1 MQQQFAVAALAI
13 LASSFSL
20 PAQADISARARIDN
34 FGYRLIDLRPGD
46 GIAPAIRFTP
56 QGGSQIGAA
65 TFQAAEPYDLRDEE
79 TKGNGFGEFQTM
91 AVSASLLGVAN
102 ARASMSGT
110 FRLAPGDFDIVT
122 RGSLRSSADEHIL
135 RAFGAYAEP
144 VNEAYGQYEVTPF
157 TKVVFTGFVTVE
169 ARRTVAN
176 TDSFLQLADAGVQ
189 IRYTDAPNQVGTKE
203 VRVELVRGSNMSD
216 IVKERQQL
224 VFENTTGAAAS
235 GFIGVSVGVQGQV
248 FQVPGINKFAPATPV
263 PEPTSMALMLCGLGM
278 ITALARNARCNGEH
292 KAVGT
297 QAGRKCAASIY
308 LTTNSGCSERM
319 RLSS

>member
-1 MQQQFAVAALAI
+1 MQQQFTVVALAI
-13 LASSFSL
+13 LAASFSL

-56 QGGSQIGAA
+56 QGGSQVGAA

-79 TKGNGFGEFQTM
+79 TISNGFGEFQSM
-91 AVSASLLGVAN
+91 AVSASLLGIAN

-122 RGSLRSSADEHIL
+122 RGALRSSADEHIL

-144 VNEAYGQYEVTPF
+144 VNESYGQYEVTPF

-176 TDSFLQLADAGVQ
+176 TDSFLQLADAGVE
-189 IRYTDAPNQVGTKE
+189 IRYTSAPNEVGTKE
-203 VRVELVRGSNMSD
+203 VKVELVRDSD
-216 IVKERQQL
+216 MTKTIKERQRI
-224 VFENTTGAAAS
+224 VFENTTGSAAS
-235 GFIGVSVGVQGQV
+235 GFIGVSVGAQGEV
-248 FQVPGINKFAPATPV
+248 FQVPGVNKLAPASPV
-263 PEPTSMALMLCGLGM
+263 PEPASTTLMLCGLAV
-278 ITALARNARCNGEH
+278 ITAWARSARRNGKH
-292 KAVGT
+292 KIVKT
-297 QAGRKCAASIY
+297 QAGSACNY
-308 LTTNSGCSERM
+308 LTINAGDSERM